1 MLHSGAKMVVTDF
14 AGIVPSTVD
23 ELLTIPG
30 VGPYTASAVASI
42 AFGVCVPVVDG
53 NVCRVLSR
61 LRGIAQ
67 HIKAPTFKDGG
78 GWRIAGQIVKAGN
91 GKHAGEVNQ
100 ALMELGATLCSPSG
114 TGTDEGDPLGRFY
127 LSTRLGKAAA
137 TAGVGSD
144 PSVLDTL
151 FAKTGRARS
160 HGKGCVLCDADGV
173 ASVLSQIRDG
183 LSQSDQATPD
193 AAAVIGHGAF
203 PIPPPKKTKRE
214 EVLALAALCR
224 RTRRAVGKKSVD
236 WLMVRRPAD
245 GLLAGQWEFPNVC
258 VWNSIDKKANKA
270 AKKKKTGG
278 EVTVP
283 IVDAKVRSSAL
294 DSFLSNISLTDTTL
308 SGETVSSLKEFVC
321 SRENLDSTPIE
332 HVFSHVRHTMWV
344 ELGEIMDHDIYDKGR
359 DGTVLTWTTSDGRE
373 VRWMT
378 EGDMNEVGITS
389 GVKKILKSVKKV
401 QERQVLSARRKR
413 SS

>member
-1 MLHSGAKMVVTDF
+1 M
-14 AGIVPSTVD
+14 
-23 ELLTIPG
+23 
-30 VGPYTASAVASI
+30 
-42 AFGVCVPVVDG
+42 
-53 NVCRVLSR
+53 
-61 LRGIAQ
+61 
-67 HIKAPTFKDGG
+67 
-78 GWRIAGQIVKAGN
+78 
-91 GKHAGEVNQ
+91 
-100 ALMELGATLCSPSG
+100 
-114 TGTDEGDPLGRFY
+114 
-127 LSTRLGKAAA
+127 
-137 TAGVGSD
+137 
-144 PSVLDTL
+144 
-151 FAKTGRARS
+151 
-160 HGKGCVLCDADGV
+160 
-173 ASVLSQIRDG
+173 
-183 LSQSDQATPD
+183 
-193 AAAVIGHGAF
+193 
-203 PIPPPKKTKRE
+203 
-214 EVLALAALCR
+214 
-224 RTRRAVGKKSVD
+224 
-236 WLMVRRPAD
+236 
-245 GLLAGQWEFPNVC
+245 
-258 VWNSIDKKANKA
+258 
-270 AKKKKTGG
+270 
-278 EVTVP
+278 TVP